1 MGGFGEMEQ
10 LLLEQVCQQHNVPTK
25 LVGNLLNAEFET
37 QGATRHSKV
46 FGKIKSELSKEWRE
60 DMDEIMKEL
69 EHERDEREQ
78 VMPRKKKERSNR
90 DVIEQSNSE

>member
-10 LLLEQVCQQHNVPTK
+10 QLLEQVCMQHNVPSK

-60 DMDEIMKEL
+60 DMDEIMTEL
-69 EHERDEREQ
+69 EHERDERDQ
-78 VMPRKKKERSNR
+78 VRPRKVKERSNR

>member
-1 MGGFGEMEQ
+1 M
-10 LLLEQVCQQHNVPTK
+10 
-25 LVGNLLNAEFET
+25 NAEFET

-69 EHERDEREQ
+69 GHEKEEREQ
-78 VMPRKKKERSNR
+78 VMPRKKKERSNQ

>member
-1 MGGFGEMEQ
+1 M
-10 LLLEQVCQQHNVPTK
+10 
-25 LVGNLLNAEFET
+25 NAEFET

-69 EHERDEREQ
+69 EHEREEKEQ
-78 VMPRKKKERSNR
+78 VMPSKPHISIHQN
-90 DVIEQSNSE
+90 VIE